1 MVKER
6 RLIENAVFED
16 DMADL
21 AEDVTFENA
30 TLSKIPRHSDKPVLN
45 QEGIKD
51 DAKAELVKEA
61 SNKLA
66 SSPGNSRFVGIGE
79 KESTKKLAQR
89 MKKFLAP
96 QQFKLNKADLAPE
109 KEISASPEGETQSD
123 MEKLQVPISDHC
135 RTRLEELVLPA
146 KRLEKKSFSPESKL
160 SLSNLFSNK
169 KSVFNKAVDPGE
181 SDSKQP
187 ND

>member
-6 RLIENAVFED
+6 GLIENAVFED

-30 TLSKIPRHSDKPVLN
+30 ALSKIPRHSDKPVLN

-89 MKKFLAP
+89 MKKFLDP
-96 QQFKLNKADLAPE
+96 
-109 KEISASPEGETQSD
+109 
-123 MEKLQVPISDHC
+123 
-135 RTRLEELVLPA
+135 
-146 KRLEKKSFSPESKL
+146 
-160 SLSNLFSNK
+160 SNLSSARQIWLLRK
-169 KSVFNKAVDPGE
+169 KFPRPLKAKHRATWRSSRYPSATIVGRT
-181 SDSKQP
+181 
-187 ND
+187 